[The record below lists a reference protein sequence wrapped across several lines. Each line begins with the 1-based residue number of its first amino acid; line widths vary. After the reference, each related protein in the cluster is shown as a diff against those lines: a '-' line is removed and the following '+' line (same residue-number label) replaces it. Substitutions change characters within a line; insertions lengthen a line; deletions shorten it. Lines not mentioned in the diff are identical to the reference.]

1 MYNRWFASSALVA
14 LALASPALAAKPANA
29 EAERIAK
36 LEAEVNALLADNQR
50 LHAESES
57 LSQKAKDLAAQLD
70 QVRQAQTDAA
80 TAVSTQ
86 VETQNAAIKTI
97 DAKIPAPP
105 AATVAMTGGKPVL
118 SDASGRFTFAPHV
131 IMQLD
136 TAAYL
141 QAAAGPVATD
151 FRRSGPAVGATA
163 SNVDL
168 THARELKDGTNFR
181 RARLAVDGTAF
192 GDWDYRFMMEFGG
205 SGVENT
211 GQIYETWIQY
221 SGFKPL
227 RIKVG
232 AFPPAIG
239 LEDMASTNGMPF
251 IERSAAED
259 LARGLAAGDTR
270 LAAQVYG
277 YGDYWFASAAVT
289 GRTIGTLSTGTAT
302 AVPQT
307 YGDQRAIVG
316 RISVSP
322 LHGKDW
328 RFQAGVHG
336 SYVDHP
342 PNTAGPNTLGVV
354 TASATAITLS
364 NTPELRVDGTR
375 LVNTGALPA
384 SSADTLGAEFA
395 LQRRNFLV
403 QGEYEDFGVRRIDL
417 ASSPHFNGYYVEGL
431 WTLTGEPRVFN
442 RQTAA
447 YDAPVAAHPFNPRAG
462 AWGALEIGF
471 RYSVLDLNYHAG
483 LMSTAPAP
491 DAIRGG
497 RERNLS
503 FAIDWYPN
511 SVVRFIFDIEHV
523 TIDRLSPNA
532 ALYST
537 PVGAQIGQSYDALA
551 VRSQF
556 AF

>member
-417 ASSPHFNGYYVEGL
+417 ASSPHFNGY
-431 WTLTGEPRVFN
+431 
-442 RQTAA
+442 
-447 YDAPVAAHPFNPRAG
+447 
-462 AWGALEIGF
+462 
-471 RYSVLDLNYHAG
+471 
-483 LMSTAPAP
+483 
-491 DAIRGG
+491 
-497 RERNLS
+497 
-503 FAIDWYPN
+503 
-511 SVVRFIFDIEHV
+511 
-523 TIDRLSPNA
+523 
-532 ALYST
+532 
-537 PVGAQIGQSYDALA
+537 
-551 VRSQF
+551 
-556 AF
+556 

>member
-1 MYNRWFASSALVA
+1 MQTQW
-14 LALASPALAAKPANA
+14 LASTALIALLAGGPALAARAKDEDAA
-29 EAERIAK
+29 RIAK

-50 LHAESES
+50 LHAESDA
-57 LSQKAKDLAAQLD
+57 LAQKARDLSSQLD
-70 QVRQAQTDAA
+70 QVKKEQTDAVAA
-80 TAVSTQ
+80 TSAQAVSQT
-86 VETQNAAIKTI
+86 AAIKTLE
-97 DAKIPAPP
+97 AKIPPPP
-105 AATVAMTGGKPVL
+105 AASVAMTGGKPLL
-118 SDASGRFTFAPHV
+118 SDASGRFTFAPHLV
-131 IMQLD
+131 MQLD
-136 TAAYL
+136 TAAYF
-141 QAAAGPVATD
+141 QDAPGPLATD
-151 FRRSGPAVGATA
+151 LRRSGPAVGATA
-163 SNVDL
+163 ANVDL
-168 THARELKDGTNFR
+168 THARQLKDGTNFR
-181 RARLAVDGTAF
+181 RARLAADGTAF
-192 GDWDYRFMMEFGG
+192 GDWDYRFMLEFRG

-221 SGFKPL
+221 TGFKPL

-251 IERSAAED
+251 IERSAVED

-270 LAAQVYG
+270 LAAQLYG
-277 YGDYWFASAAVT
+277 FGDYWFASAAVT
-289 GRTIGTLSTGTAT
+289 GRTIGTINTGTAA

-342 PNTAGPNTLGVV
+342 PNTTGPNTLGILPV
-354 TASATAITLS
+354 SATAITLS
-364 NTPELRVDGTR
+364 NTPELRVDGTK

-384 SSADTLGAEFA
+384 SSADSLGAEFA
-395 LQRRNFLV
+395 LQKRNLLV

-447 YDAPVAAHPFNPRAG
+447 FDAPVPAHPFNPKAG
-462 AWGALEIGF
+462 AWGAVELGF
-471 RYSVLDLNYHAG
+471 RYSVLDLNYDAG
-483 LMSTAPAP
+483 VLASLPAA
-491 DAIRGG
+491 DAVRGG

-503 FAIDWYPN
+503 FIIDWYPN
-511 SVVRFIFDIEHV
+511 SIVRFIFDVEHV

-532 ALYST
+532 ALYAT
-537 PVGAQIGQSYDALA
+537 PVGVQIGQSYDALA
-551 VRSQF
+551 IRSQF